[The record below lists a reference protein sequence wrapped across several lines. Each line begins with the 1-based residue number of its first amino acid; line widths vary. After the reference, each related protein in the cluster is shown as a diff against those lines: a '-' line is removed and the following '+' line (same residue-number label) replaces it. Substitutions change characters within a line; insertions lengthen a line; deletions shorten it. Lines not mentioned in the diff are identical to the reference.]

1 MRNHASVEH
10 RLKAGIERFVFTFDL
25 YSLVNARQAF
35 LLKDALVSTRLCLT
49 CFDCTLVRS
58 IQR

>member
-10 RLKAGIERFVFTFDL
+10 RLKAGIERVVFTFDL

-35 LLKDALVSTRLCLT
+35 LLKMPWSALVCG
-49 CFDCTLVRS
+49 
-58 IQR
+58 